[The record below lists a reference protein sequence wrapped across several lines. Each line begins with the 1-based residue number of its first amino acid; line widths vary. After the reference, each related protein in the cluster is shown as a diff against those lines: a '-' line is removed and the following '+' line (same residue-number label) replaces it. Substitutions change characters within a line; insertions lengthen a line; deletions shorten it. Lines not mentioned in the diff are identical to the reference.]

1 MGIFDPILQRFD
13 IFLLLFVR
21 MMGLFATA
29 PVWSNKMVPAQIRV
43 GLAMVTA
50 VVVSP
55 LFTSMEPGLVLET
68 GQALDPVQ
76 SLPGLVVL
84 AVRELLVGMVIGFV
98 AALAF
103 AAVQLAGQLLDLNL
117 GLSMVNLL
125 DPMTN
130 TQMPV
135 MGNFLYILALLI
147 FFTINGHHM
156 LLRAVMDSYVLVPL
170 GAATLG
176 QPLAQSV
183 VNMGASLFLLG
194 FKVAAPA
201 LAAVFLTTVALGI
214 LNRAVPQMNVFV
226 IGLPVQF
233 AVGIFLSLVFLPLY
247 ISFLHTLFRGMS
259 TDIMTLLRFLRE

>member
-1 MGIFDPILQRFD
+1 MSLGVLDPILQRLD

-29 PVWSNKMVPAQIRV
+29 PVWSNRLVPVQIRV
-43 GLAMVTA
+43 ALAMVTA
-50 VVVSP
+50 VVVAP
-55 LFTSMEPGLVLET
+55 LFAAME
-68 GQALDPVQ
+68 PVQ
-76 SLPGLVVL
+76 SLVALVVL

-103 AAVQLAGQLLDLNL
+103 AAVQLAGQLLDLNM

-156 LLRAVMDSYVLVPL
+156 LLRAVMDSYALVPL
-170 GAATLG
+170 GSASLSPNVAETI
-176 QPLAQSV
+176 A
-183 VNMGASLFLLG
+183 NMGANLFLLG
-194 FKVAAPA
+194 FKVAAPV
-201 LAAVFLTTVALGI
+201 LAAIFLTTIALGV

-226 IGLPVQF
+226 IGMPVQL
-233 AVGIFLSLVFLPLY
+233 AVGVFMTMIFLPLY
-247 ISFLHTLFRGMS
+247 VSFLHVLFNGMS
-259 TDIMTLLRFLRE
+259 TDIMTLLRLLRE